1 MKNRALIAAV
11 FLALT
16 APAFSQGVRKGFRAE
31 HKFTLSPGGVFVM
44 ENPVGS
50 VDIIG
55 IDTADIGGISLT
67 TVSARSPEALEE
79 GRKQTT
85 VIIGGDQR
93 KRILRTNVVP
103 NHDKD
108 WRASVDWSIRVPRSA
123 HVRVISHSGTRIRV
137 MNMTGNV
144 HVTNVNG
151 QVVVHNN
158 TGTTVVESIN
168 GSLVYSAPQLGGN
181 TVLSTVNGNVT
192 ASIAAGS
199 DFNWI
204 AETLKG
210 DILTNFQ
217 AKGGFLGKAYRA
229 TVNAPGGPTI
239 TTASIMGNVFLY
251 VQGAPV
257 ATARSVRR
265 PPSPSVLPAMLSAGT
280 TINEPVKSF
289 FRYRTN
295 LGDVKVRE
303 IYGDADIFTGAGEV
317 RLGLVRGSVKV
328 VSRGGP
334 LHFGDVL
341 GVINASTKAG
351 DVYVE
356 SARRGGTIATRGGT
370 IRLLNALAPTHL
382 QSGGGDIIVRRAA
395 APVKAETTSGDVSIT
410 VDAGSKTESIDA
422 KTNKGNVVLYV
433 HSAFA
438 ADVDATI
445 LTTDPTADT
454 IVSDLP
460 GLSISREEVGGKT
473 RVRAVGKLNG
483 GGERVVLEAMGGDI
497 RISTTP
503 PQR

>member
-1 MKNRALIAAV
+1 MKNRVLIAAI

-16 APAFSQGVRKGFRAE
+16 ISALGQGVRKGFRAE
-31 HKFTLSPGGVFVM
+31 HKFAIAPGGSFVL

-55 IDTADIGGISLT
+55 VDTPDIGGISLT
-67 TVSARSPEALEE
+67 TITARTPEALEE

-85 VIIGGDQR
+85 VIVGGDQR
-93 KRILRTNVVP
+93 KRILRANVAQ
-103 NHDKD
+103 NHDRD

-123 HVRVISHSGTRIRV
+123 HVRVISHSGARIRV
-137 MNMTGNV
+137 MNLTGNV

-158 TGTTVVESIN
+158 TGTTIVESIN

-181 TVLSTVNGNVT
+181 TILSTVNGNVT
-192 ASIAAGS
+192 ASVAPGS
-199 DFNWI
+199 DFHWV

-210 DILTNFQ
+210 DIRTNFPV
-217 AKGGFLGKAYRA
+217 KGSFFGTAYRA
-229 TVNAPGGPTI
+229 IVNAPGGPTV

-251 VQGAPV
+251 AQGAPV
-257 ATARSVRR
+257 ATARSVRT
-265 PPSPSVLPAMLSAGT
+265 PAAPSVVPAMVSAGT
-280 TINEPVKSF
+280 TIVEPVKSF
-289 FRYRTN
+289 FRYQTN

-317 RLGLVRGSVKV
+317 RLGLVRGSARV

-334 LHFGDVL
+334 LHFGDIL
-341 GVINASTKAG
+341 GAINASTRAG

-356 SARRGGTIATRGGT
+356 SARRGGTIATHGGT
-370 IRLLNALAPTHL
+370 IRLMNALAPTHL

-410 VDAGSKTESIDA
+410 IDAGSKTENIEA
-422 KTNKGNVVLYV
+422 KTSKGNIVLYV

-445 LTTDPTADT
+445 VTADPSSDT
-454 IVSDLP
+454 IASDLP
-460 GLSISREEVGGKT
+460 GLSISREEIGGKT

-483 GGERVVLEAMGGDI
+483 GGERVVLEVVGGDI
-497 RISTTP
+497 RITTAAP
-503 PQR
+503 R

>member
-1 MKNRALIAAV
+1 MKNRVLIAAIA
-11 FLALT
+11 FALT
-16 APAFSQGVRKGFRAE
+16 APVFGQGVRKGFRAE
-31 HKFTLSPGGVFVM
+31 HKFTLSPGGAFVLD
-44 ENPVGS
+44 NPAGS
-50 VDIIG
+50 VDIVG
-55 IDTADIGGISLT
+55 VDTPDIGGISLT
-67 TVSARSPEALEE
+67 TVTARTPEALDE

-85 VIIGGDQR
+85 VIVGGDQR
-93 KRILRTNVVP
+93 KRVLRTNVTP

-108 WRASVDWSIRVPRSA
+108 WRATVDWSIRVPRSA

-137 MNMTGNV
+137 MNLTGNV

-151 QVVVHNN
+151 QVVAYNN
-158 TGTTVVESIN
+158 TGTTIVESIN

-181 TVLSTVNGNVT
+181 AVLSTVNGNVT
-192 ASIAAGS
+192 ASIAPGS
-199 DFNWI
+199 DFNWV

-210 DILTNFQ
+210 DIRTNFA
-217 AKGGFLGKAYRA
+217 AKGSFFGSAYRA
-229 TVNAPGGPTI
+229 TLNAPGGPTV

-257 ATARSVRR
+257 ATARSVRKA
-265 PPSPSVLPAMLSAGT
+265 PAPSILPAMLSQGA
-280 TINEPVKSF
+280 TITEPVKNF
-289 FRYRTN
+289 FRYQTN

-303 IYGDADIFTGAGEV
+303 IHGDADIFTGAGEV
-317 RLGLVRGSVKV
+317 RLGLVRGSAKI

-341 GVINASTKAG
+341 GTINASTRAG

-370 IRLLNALAPTHL
+370 IRLMSVLGPTHL
-382 QSGGGDIIVRRAA
+382 LSGGGDIIVRRAG

-410 VDAGSKTESIDA
+410 VDAGSKTESIEA
-422 KTNKGNVVLYV
+422 KTSKGNVVLYV

-445 LTTDPTADT
+445 VTTDPAADT
-454 IVSDLP
+454 IASDLP
-460 GLSISREEVGGKT
+460 GLSISREEIGGKT

-483 GGERVVLEAMGGDI
+483 GGERVVLEVTGGDI
-497 RISTTP
+497 RISTSA
-503 PQR
+503 QK